1 MKTYHD
7 FTAALSKYFHLPDE
21 IFQFDIAQQEQP
33 PPDKDFFVTEAEAI
47 EDNAYIDY
55 FQYLGRFDEGWQGT
69 RLYIDPARV
78 KPVLQFIKKYH
89 EGQMGA
95 DELQALR
102 NVLNHDKGEF
112 AILDEDEDLAYLSG
126 TFDKEQSFIEI
137 VRPLEMG

>member
-7 FTAALSKYFHLPDE
+7 FTAALSKHFQLPVE

-33 PPDKDFFVTEAEAI
+33 APDDDFFVTEAEAL
-47 EDNAYIDY
+47 EDNAYVDY

-69 RLYIDPARV
+69 RLYISPARI

-89 EGQMGA
+89 EGQMSE

-102 NVLNHDKGEF
+102 NVLNHENGEF
-112 AILDEDEDLAYLSG
+112 AILDEEEDFTYLSG
-126 TFDKEQSFIEI
+126 TFDKEQSFIEV
-137 VRPLEMG
+137 VRPLEM

>member
-7 FTAALSKYFHLPDE
+7 FTEALSTHFQLPVE

-33 PPDKDFFVTEAEAI
+33 APDDDFFVTEADAL
-47 EDNAYIDY
+47 EDHSCVEYY
-55 FQYLGRFDEGWQGT
+55 QYLGRFDEGWQGT
-69 RLYIDPARV
+69 RLYIDPARI

-89 EGQMGA
+89 EGQMA
-95 DELQALR
+95 EDELQAFR

-112 AILDEDEDLAYLSG
+112 TILDEDEDLAYLSG